1 MTNKGTVFD
10 IMTKISIAVVFLWI
24 VAFVLMTIFDCGIH
38 VDTNWGDGAQ
48 QLAFC
53 QAIGCTSGEGLAGS
67 DLILDIFLILLPIPS
82 VSPTSWKVPLPFDSI
97 LN

>member
-1 MTNKGTVFD
+1 
-10 IMTKISIAVVFLWI
+10 MTKISIAVVFLWI

-38 VDTNWGDGAQ
+38 VDANWGDGAQ

-53 QAIGCTSGEGLAGS
+53 QGIGATSGDGLAAS
-67 DLILDIFLILLPIPS
+67 DLILDLVLILLPIPS
-82 VSPTSWKVPLPFDSI
+82 VSRTSWKVSLPFDSM